1 MRAAEAAAIAAGT
14 PVETLMDRAG
24 TAAAEAVW
32 RYAGALPTLV
42 LCGPG
47 NNGGDGYVIALRLQE
62 RGIPVRVA
70 AAGEPRTLA
79 AAAART
85 RWTGPVE
92 DLASAPPAP
101 VLVDALFGTGLTRGL
116 DESLAQRLASLAAA
130 ARVRV
135 AVDLPSGVATDD
147 GRILSPVPDFDLTV
161 TFATLKPSH
170 RLQPA
175 ARHMARVVV
184 ADIGIAAESRLTA
197 LERPGIRAPGPD
209 DHKYSRGKVIVVGGE
224 MPGAAALAAIAAA
237 RAGAGYVT
245 LVGGSG
251 TVPNAIVRA
260 DELDDQLHDARV
272 GCVVVGPG
280 LGRSAE
286 AWEKLR
292 RALATAHPI
301 VLDGDALWLLAERG
315 MPSVTAAPLVATPH
329 AGEFRHLFGDGGSKV
344 DAARAAAA
352 RHGMTIVYKG
362 ADTVLAARDGRAA
375 IAGAD
380 SHWLATAG
388 TGDVLAGVVAA
399 RVASGM
405 EPFEA
410 ASAAV
415 WLHGRAAE
423 LAGPGLIA
431 DDLLAALPTALAECL

>member
-1 MRAAEAAAIAAGT
+1 
-14 PVETLMDRAG
+14 
-24 TAAAEAVW
+24 
-32 RYAGALPTLV
+32 
-42 LCGPG
+42 
-47 NNGGDGYVIALRLQE
+47 
-62 RGIPVRVA
+62 
-70 AAGEPRTLA
+70 
-79 AAAART
+79 
-85 RWTGPVE
+85 
-92 DLASAPPAP
+92 
-101 VLVDALFGTGLTRGL
+101 
-116 DESLAQRLASLAAA
+116 
-130 ARVRV
+130 
-135 AVDLPSGVATDD
+135 
-147 GRILSPVPDFDLTV
+147 
-161 TFATLKPSH
+161 
-170 RLQPA
+170 
-175 ARHMARVVV
+175 
-184 ADIGIAAESRLTA
+184 
-197 LERPGIRAPGPD
+197 
-209 DHKYSRGKVIVVGGE
+209 
-224 MPGAAALAAIAAA
+224 
-237 RAGAGYVT
+237 VT